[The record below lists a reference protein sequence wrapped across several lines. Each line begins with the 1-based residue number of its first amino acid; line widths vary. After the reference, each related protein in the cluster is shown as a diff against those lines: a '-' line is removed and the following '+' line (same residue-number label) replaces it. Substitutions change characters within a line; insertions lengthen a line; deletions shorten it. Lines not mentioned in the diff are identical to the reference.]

1 MYIKIGLVV
10 LTLTMISGC
19 STRGL
24 KSHKSGH
31 TSQSTTKA
39 KSSSTQHY
47 SKTPKKQKSGYVHPT
62 MKPYTV
68 FGIRYYPTKV
78 RVGEKFRGI
87 SSWYGPDFDGKATS
101 SGEIYDMHA
110 LTAAHKTLPMNT
122 MVKVTNVDNGKSVV
136 VRINDRGPFVG
147 TRIID
152 LSNKA
157 AHKID
162 MVKKGTAN
170 VRLEVVGFKDA
181 KARERGSSTYSST
194 KPSVAPKKS
203 LNYDVYAIQIGSF
216 SKIDGAMKV
225 QEQYDDYRGYHTV
238 IKDTEYNGKRVFR
251 VWLSGFKSEEQARAF
266 KKDSPF
272 PNAFIVGE

>member
-1 MYIKIGLVV
+1 MYIKLMTMVV
-10 LTLTMISGC
+10 TGVLITGC

-24 KSHKSGH
+24 KRHKTTN
-31 TSQSTTKA
+31 TSTP
-39 KSSSTQHY
+39 STQHY
-47 SKTPKKQKSGYVHPT
+47 TTTPPKGKKGYVHPT

-68 FGIRYYPTKV
+68 FGKRYYPTKV
-78 RVGEKFRGI
+78 RVGEKFYGI

-122 MVKVTNVDNGKSVV
+122 IVKVTNRENGKSVV

-170 VRLEVVGFKDA
+170 VKLEVVGFADEKS
-181 KARERGSSTYSST
+181 KQRGSATVVKTVPKERMTYET
-194 KPSVAPKKS
+194 
-203 LNYDVYAIQIGSF
+203 YALQIGSF
-216 SKIDGAMKV
+216 SKIDGAMKT
-225 QEQYDDYRGYHTV
+225 QEEYDNYKGYRTV
-238 IKDTEYNGKRVFR
+238 IKDTEYNGTRVFR
-251 VWLSGFKSEEQARAF
+251 VWLSGFKSEAEARDF
-266 KKDSPF
+266 KADSPF
-272 PNAFIVGE
+272 QNAFIVGE

>member
-1 MYIKIGLVV
+1 MLSELEKNCVYIKLI
-10 LTLTMISGC
+10 TLSLSAFLIVGC

-24 KSHKSGH
+24 KNHKGRSHTATG
-31 TSQSTTKA
+31 
-39 KSSSTQHY
+39 SSTKNY
-47 SKTPKKQKSGYVHPT
+47 TTASTKNSNYVHPT
-62 MKPYTV
+62 MKPYSV
-68 FGIRYYPTKV
+68 FGKRYYPTKV
-78 RVGEKFRGI
+78 RVGETFYGV

-122 MVKVTNVDNGKSVV
+122 IVKVTNRDNGKSVV

-157 AHKID
+157 AHQID

-170 VRLEVVGFKDA
+170 VKLEVIGFADQKSADA
-181 KARERGSSTYSST
+181 GARTKA
-194 KPSVAPKKS
+194 KPVPKEH
-203 LNYDVYAIQIGSF
+203 LAYQNYAIQIGSF
-216 SKIDGAMKV
+216 SKIEGALKIQEKYDGYK
-225 QEQYDDYRGYHTV
+225 GYHTI

-251 VWLSGFKSEEQARAF
+251 VWLKGFRSEAEARDF
-266 KKDSPF
+266 KADSPF
-272 PNAFIVGE
+272 KNAFIVGE